1 MTSAN
6 PPLTYLYMLYNEIYY
21 DSHYKEYYNIL
32 TLNKQP
38 QGPLQNYTKLIN
50 ITIPSTSQNYNKQ
63 CTIAIINTLLNAN
76 NNANNNANKYNN
88 LLLLED
94 LNDFT
99 EFLINNNYI
108 IDNSITKIYKNNS
121 YTNVNSK
128 KLIYSFKITL

>member
-6 PPLTYLYMLYNEIYY
+6 PPITYLYMLYNEIYY
-21 DSHYKEYYNIL
+21 DSLCKEYYNIL
-32 TLNKQP
+32 TLNKHP
-38 QGPLQNYTKLIN
+38 QGSLQNYTKLIN
-50 ITIPSTSQNYNKQ
+50 LTIPSTSQNYNKQ
-63 CTIAIINTLLNAN
+63 CTIAIINTLLNTN
-76 NNANNNANKYNN
+76 TNSNKYNN

>member
-21 DSHYKEYYNIL
+21 DSLFKEYYNIL

-63 CTIAIINTLLNAN
+63 CTIALKNALLNTN
-76 NNANNNANKYNN
+76 NSANKYNN

-108 IDNSITKIYKNNS
+108 IDSSITKIYKNNS

-128 KLIYSFKITL
+128 KLIYSFTITL

>member
-1 MTSAN
+1 M
-6 PPLTYLYMLYNEIYY
+6 
-21 DSHYKEYYNIL
+21 
-32 TLNKQP
+32 
-38 QGPLQNYTKLIN
+38 QNYTKLIN

-63 CTIAIINTLLNAN
+63 CTIAIINTLLITNTSS
-76 NNANNNANKYNN
+76 NKYNN

>member
-21 DSHYKEYYNIL
+21 DSLFKEYYNIL

-76 NNANNNANKYNN
+76 NNANNYNN

-108 IDNSITKIYKNNS
+108 IDSSITKIYKNNS

-128 KLIYSFKITL
+128 KLIYSFTITL

>member
-21 DSHYKEYYNIL
+21 DSLFKEYYNIL

-63 CTIAIINTLLNAN
+63 CTIALKNTLLNTN
-76 NNANNNANKYNN
+76 NSANKYNN

-108 IDNSITKIYKNNS
+108 IDSSITKIYKNNS

-128 KLIYSFKITL
+128 KLIYSFTITL

>member
-21 DSHYKEYYNIL
+21 DSLYKEYYNIL

-63 CTIAIINTLLNAN
+63 CTIAIINTLLITNTSS
-76 NNANNNANKYNN
+76 NKYNN

-108 IDNSITKIYKNNS
+108 IDNSITKIYINNS
-121 YTNVNSK
+121 YININSK

>member
-21 DSHYKEYYNIL
+21 DSLYKEYYNIL

-50 ITIPSTSQNYNKQ
+50 ITIPSTSQNYTKQ
-63 CTIAIINTLLNAN
+63 CTIAIINTLLITNTST
-76 NNANNNANKYNN
+76 NKYNN

>member
-21 DSHYKEYYNIL
+21 DSLYKEYYNIL

-50 ITIPSTSQNYNKQ
+50 ITIPSTNQNYNKQ
-63 CTIAIINTLLNAN
+63 CTIAIV
-76 NNANNNANKYNN
+76 NN
-88 LLLLED
+88 LLNNNNSHNKYSNLLMLED

-99 EFLINNNYI
+99 EFLINNDYI
-108 IDNSITKIYKNNS
+108 IDNTITKLYKNNS
-121 YTNVNSK
+121 FTNFNSK

>member
-21 DSHYKEYYNIL
+21 DSLYKEYYNIL

-63 CTIAIINTLLNAN
+63 CTIAIINTLLITNTST
-76 NNANNNANKYNN
+76 NKYNN

>member
-21 DSHYKEYYNIL
+21 DSLYKEYYNIL

-63 CTIAIINTLLNAN
+63 CTIAIINTLLITNTST
-76 NNANNNANKYNN
+76 NKYNN

-108 IDNSITKIYKNNS
+108 IDNSITKIYINNS
-121 YTNVNSK
+121 YINVNSK